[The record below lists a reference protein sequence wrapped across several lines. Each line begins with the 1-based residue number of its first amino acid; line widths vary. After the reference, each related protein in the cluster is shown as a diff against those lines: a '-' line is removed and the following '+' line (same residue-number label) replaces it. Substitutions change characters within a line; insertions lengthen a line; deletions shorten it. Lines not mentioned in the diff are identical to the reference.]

1 MNRPMTIL
9 SEAVTDQSELVA
21 KVYFEAREKGWEYL
35 IGSEKKNRW
44 KVKDCCKK
52 QHHVFD
58 YIGQHNYL

>member
-35 IGSEKKNRW
+35 IGSEKKTDEKSRTAAKNNTT
-44 KVKDCCKK
+44 
-52 QHHVFD
+52 FLT
-58 YIGQHNYL
+58 I

>member
-35 IGSEKKNRW
+35 IGSETKKPMKSQGLLQKNNNT
-44 KVKDCCKK
+44 
-52 QHHVFD
+52 FLT
-58 YIGQHNYL
+58 I